1 MSSTF
6 IVIISTILTGSARC
20 AHVGNYT
27 DSYDDL
33 DIDFIKNK
41 SSPTYQDLFYS
52 KFLTTNDVHVD
63 EEKAPKVKNIV
74 VDNSTN
80 IDNAT
85 KYIKIS
91 SSIEIPETESVI
103 LVLDALKLLWNAAI
117 TSIKKGFMPSMERM
131 RRDTTAANDSKGE
144 EFIFVCLQFQVS
156 NPRIHS

>member
-1 MSSTF
+1 M
-6 IVIISTILTGSARC
+6 TGSARC

-63 EEKAPKVKNIV
+63 DEKAPKVKNIV

-103 LVLDALKLLWNAAI
+103 LVLDALKLVWNAAI

-144 EFIFVCLQFQVS
+144 DIHFVCTIS
-156 NPRIHS
+156 NPQF

>member
-63 EEKAPKVKNIV
+63 NEKAPKVKNIV

-144 EFIFVCLQFQVS
+144 DFNLVRTLSNKQFCV
-156 NPRIHS
+156 PLI

>member
-63 EEKAPKVKNIV
+63 DEKAPKVKNIV

-144 EFIFVCLQFQVS
+144 DFIEQQTILCAS
-156 NPRIHS
+156 NLRIHS

>member
-63 EEKAPKVKNIV
+63 NEKAPKVKNIV

-103 LVLDALKLLWNAAI
+103 LVLDALKLLLNTPRTYEILLAL
-117 TSIKKGFMPSMERM
+117 KKIVPRFFNSYDFYR
-131 RRDTTAANDSKGE
+131 SKKSLP
-144 EFIFVCLQFQVS
+144 FVG
-156 NPRIHS
+156 

>member
-1 MSSTF
+1 MIIT
-6 IVIISTILTGSARC
+6 ITVISILFTGSARC

-52 KFLTTNDVHVD
+52 KFLTTNDVYVD
-63 EEKAPKVKNIV
+63 DEKAPKVKNIV

-103 LVLDALKLLWNAAI
+103 LVLDALKLVWNAAI

-131 RRDTTAANDSKGE
+131 RRDTTATNNSKGE
-144 EFIFVCLQFQVS
+144 DFIFVCMIS
-156 NPRIHS
+156 NPQL

>member
-63 EEKAPKVKNIV
+63 DEKAPKVKNIV

-103 LVLDALKLLWNAAI
+103 LVLDALKLVWNAAI

-131 RRDTTAANDSKGE
+131 RRDTSAAYDSKGE

>member
-1 MSSTF
+1 MIIT
-6 IVIISTILTGSARC
+6 ITVISILFTGSARC

-27 DSYDDL
+27 DSYDDRDM
-33 DIDFIKNK
+33 DIIKNK

-63 EEKAPKVKNIV
+63 DEKEPKVKNIV

-80 IDNAT
+80 IDNVT

-103 LVLDALKLLWNAAI
+103 LVLDALKLVWNAAI

-144 EFIFVCLQFQVS
+144 DSYF
-156 NPRIHS
+156 

>member
-1 MSSTF
+1 MIITVT
-6 IVIISTILTGSARC
+6 VISILFTGSARC

-27 DSYDDL
+27 DSYDDRDM
-33 DIDFIKNK
+33 DIMKNK
-41 SSPTYQDLFYS
+41 SSLTYQDLFYS

-63 EEKAPKVKNIV
+63 DEKAPKVKNIV

-103 LVLDALKLLWNAAI
+103 LVLDTLKLLLNTPRTYEILLAL
-117 TSIKKGFMPSMERM
+117 KKIVPRFFSPDAFYR
-131 RRDTTAANDSKGE
+131 SKKE
-144 EFIFVCLQFQVS
+144 PPFCR
-156 NPRIHS
+156 N

>member
-1 MSSTF
+1 MIITI
-6 IVIISTILTGSARC
+6 IVISTIFTGGSVSC

-27 DSYDDL
+27 DSYDDRDM
-33 DIDFIKNK
+33 DIIKNK

-52 KFLTTNDVHVD
+52 KFLTTIDDHVD
-63 EEKAPKVKNIV
+63 DEKAPKVKNIV
-74 VDNSTN
+74 LDNSTY

-103 LVLDALKLLWNAAI
+103 LVLDALKLVWNAAI

-131 RRDTTAANDSKGE
+131 RRDTSAAYDSKGE
-144 EFIFVCLQFQVS
+144 EFIFVCPQFRVS
-156 NPRIHS
+156 NSRIHS

>member
-1 MSSTF
+1 MIITI
-6 IVIISTILTGSARC
+6 IVISTIFTGGSVSC

-27 DSYDDL
+27 DSYDDRDM
-33 DIDFIKNK
+33 DIIQNK
-41 SSPTYQDLFYS
+41 SSPNYQDLFYS
-52 KFLTTNDVHVD
+52 KFFTTNNVHVD
-63 EEKAPKVKNIV
+63 DEKAPKVNNIV
-74 VDNSTN
+74 VDSNTY

-131 RRDTTAANDSKGE
+131 RRDTTAANDSKGKD
-144 EFIFVCLQFQVS
+144 FIFCLYDK
-156 NPRIHS
+156 

>member
-63 EEKAPKVKNIV
+63 DEKAPKVKNIV

-80 IDNAT
+80 I
-85 KYIKIS
+85 
-91 SSIEIPETESVI
+91 
-103 LVLDALKLLWNAAI
+103 
-117 TSIKKGFMPSMERM
+117 
-131 RRDTTAANDSKGE
+131 
-144 EFIFVCLQFQVS
+144 
-156 NPRIHS
+156 

>member
-6 IVIISTILTGSARC
+6 IVVISTILTGSARC

-41 SSPTYQDLFYS
+41 SSPTYHDLFYS
-52 KFLTTNDVHVD
+52 KFLTTNDVHGD
-63 EEKAPKVKNIV
+63 DEKAPKVKNIV

-103 LVLDALKLLWNAAI
+103 LVLDALKLVWNAAI

-131 RRDTTAANDSKGE
+131 RRDTTAANNSKGE
-144 EFIFVCLQFQVS
+144 EFIFVCPQFRVS
-156 NPRIHS
+156 NSRIHS